1 MPLAALTVPGSMYPG
16 IEYVVSTRL
25 PDLPG
30 SDVRAAVRDGQIWR
44 VQPTNAD
51 IMKFTPV
58 LSDTGKTLYIER
70 YIDQQRVSQ
79 DAVRISNYDP
89 PEVVDVRPYADGG
102 KKLVVVRFHGGRD
115 NRPDLQV
122 IEGNVG
128 SVQKLYGNLAAA
140 SPNQRPTVTWIEQ
153 FIVTPKDPSKPLVFR
168 LTARDKRGASSRV
181 WNEDR

>member
-1 MPLAALTVPGSMYPG
+1 MSLPHSIHVVTHPLVQHKLTKLRDKETS
-16 IEYVVSTRL
+16 STNFRRL
-25 PDLPG
+25 LREIGLLLGYDATRDLPT
-30 SDVRAAVRDGQIWR
+30 
-44 VQPTNAD
+44 VQTR
-51 IMKFTPV
+51 IETP
-58 LSDTGKTLYIER
+58 IEAMEAPLL
-70 YIDQQRVSQ
+70 D
-79 DAVRISNYDP
+79 
-89 PEVVDVRPYADGG
+89 G